1 MKELASKS
9 YWEQFSQSPDFVIL
23 FIPGEQFLT
32 AALDYDKQLLEDAFA
47 NRVILS
53 TPTTLVA
60 LLRSVAYGWQ
70 QARMSQNAEQIRDL
84 AQDLYKRLNTF
95 AGHLQKVG
103 KNLDDSVSNY
113 NKAIGSLERQ
123 VLPNARKFPE
133 LGVQTKEEIPLID
146 EIDKKTRDVPLI
158 ETKQTDNDD

>member
-1 MKELASKS
+1 M
-9 YWEQFSQSPDFVIL
+9 
-23 FIPGEQFLT
+23 
-32 AALDYDKQLLEDAFA
+32 
-47 NRVILS
+47 
-53 TPTTLVA
+53 
-60 LLRSVAYGWQ
+60 
-70 QARMSQNAEQIRDL
+70 
-84 AQDLYKRLNTF
+84 
-95 AGHLQKVG
+95 
-103 KNLDDSVSNY
+103 SNY